1 MPVQTDGPEDYKAN
15 YKTLKRKLKLLIYEN
30 ECFQEELRKAQ
41 RALLRV
47 RRDKSFLLDR
57 LLQYHRGP
65 DSSSDS
71 EQTEE
76 SDTENDAKLDTKS
89 CRKRLSLEGSGGGSN
104 SSQGPLGK
112 PPLKKKKSSNNSSS
126 SSKSSKQGSK
136 QEGNKTA
143 KQPEE
148 TQTSLENIFLAAELL
163 KCHQSHPSLC
173 HSTTKIAAGSTIT
186 GSGSTSG
193 SSSTSGQATTST
205 SNIVTSNSSNN
216 SISNVTNS
224 GAMVRKLAGSNVP
237 SGSSPAQLPTRRPGM
252 GGSTGV
258 AHTSD
263 GQLSREEVERRLAA
277 RQPMNDFTTTV
288 SLTLPNQLFSDNIME
303 GDFMEEE
310 VETSPSYIEEDVTVD
325 YD

>member
-71 EQTEE
+71 DQTEE

-112 PPLKKKKSSNNSSS
+112 PPLKKKKSSSNSSS

-136 QEGNKTA
+136 Q
-143 KQPEE
+143 
-148 TQTSLENIFLAAELL
+148 
-163 KCHQSHPSLC
+163 
-173 HSTTKIAAGSTIT
+173 IAAGSTIT

-205 SNIVTSNSSNN
+205 SNIVTSNSSSN

-224 GAMVRKLAGSNVP
+224 GALVRKLAGSNVP